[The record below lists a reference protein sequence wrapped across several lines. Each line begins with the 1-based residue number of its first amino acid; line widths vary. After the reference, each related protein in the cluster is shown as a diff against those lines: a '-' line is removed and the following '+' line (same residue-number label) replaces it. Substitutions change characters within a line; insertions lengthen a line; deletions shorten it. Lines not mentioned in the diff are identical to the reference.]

1 MQKDSSSQIDYSDI
15 ISLLEETTEYYKKV
29 LEEVSGD
36 RKMTISIQKTLDR
49 DMKLL
54 EQFKEQQ
61 NNQ

>member
-15 ISLLEETTEYYKKV
+15 ICLLEETTEYYKKV

-61 NNQ
+61 NNL